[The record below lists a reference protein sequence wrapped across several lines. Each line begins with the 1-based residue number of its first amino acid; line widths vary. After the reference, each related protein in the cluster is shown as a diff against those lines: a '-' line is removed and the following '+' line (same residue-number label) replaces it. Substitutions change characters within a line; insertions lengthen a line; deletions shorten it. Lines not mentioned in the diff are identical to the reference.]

1 MVIAAIILLILAAGA
16 AVATVSLYN
25 ALVQKRISCDSE
37 WSDIEVQ
44 LKRRLDLIPNLVET
58 VKGYATHEKET
69 LERVINARNSALTA
83 TTPDDKILAAQ
94 TMTGALR
101 QVFALA
107 ESYPLLQANQN
118 FLQLQGE
125 LGNTENVISGSR
137 TRYNDTVKVYNTA
150 VHQFPGN
157 IVAGFGGFEPRKFF
171 ELSAEEQSQA
181 QQAPKVTF

>member
-1 MVIAAIILLILAAGA
+1 MLIAAIILLILL
-16 AVATVSLYN
+16 AVALATGVSLYN
-25 ALVQKRISCDSE
+25 GLVQKRISCDSE
-37 WSDIEVQ
+37 WADIAVQ

-83 TTPDDKILAAQ
+83 KTPDDQIQAAQ

-125 LGNTENVISGSR
+125 LGNTENIISGSR
-137 TRYNDTVKVYNTA
+137 TQYNETVKVYNTA
-150 VHQFPGN
+150 VQQFPGN
-157 IVAGFGGFEPRKFF
+157 IIAGFGGFQTRKFF
-171 ELSAEEQSQA
+171 ELSAEEQLESQK
-181 QQAPKVTF
+181 APKVTF